1 MLAAEQEYETPKTLE
16 DGFNK
21 VRDLI
26 FYQVHKFIRSYGGDF
41 DDLFGDAQELFVI
54 GHNQYLSGVT
64 ATGMPL
70 KFDYATTIR
79 FEVWYG
85 LFDKMR
91 VNLTRSKNTPMHPF
105 DDEYHQ
111 RCGEAEFDLR
121 GFMSSLSRDGA
132 TVADLVLDTPEDL
145 WIVIMEKGGTPNN
158 YRSTIRAHLKANGWP
173 SSRVDAAFDEIKTVL
188 G

>member
-54 GHNQYLSGVT
+54 GHNQYLSGAT

-91 VNLTRSKNTPMHPF
+91 VNLTHKRIVPCVPLEDYDIPVS
-105 DDEYHQ
+105 Q
-111 RCGEAEFDLR
+111 CEFDTEEFID
-121 GFMSSLSRDGA
+121 GLSKDAR
-132 TVADLVLDTPEDL
+132 TVADLVLNPPED
-145 WIVIMEKGGTPNN
+145 IFDVILEKGGTPRN
-158 YRSTIRAHLKANGWP
+158 YRSTIRAHLKANGW
-173 SSRVDAAFDEIKTVL
+173 SSARVDAAFDEIKTVL